1 MSEATNIK
9 VTRDESAWEV
19 VVNAEIPAATLLK
32 HRANAVKIIQ
42 KTAKLDGFR
51 PGKAPE
57 EAIVRVYGE
66 SAILRQAAED
76 AIQEELPNIFIEN
89 KMVVVDTPRVTTS
102 EPSSDKPLTFEARAA
117 LAPDIK
123 LADYKKISKKHQET
137 KEDTSVTD
145 AEHTEALLHLRRERA
160 RIDKMEAGTE
170 PQKAMEEARAM
181 EEKDLP
187 ALDDAFVQ
195 TLGYPDA
202 TAFSEAVRK
211 NIGSEKELKAIEKRR
226 AGILNDLVKDSKISY
241 PSVLLD
247 YELDD
252 MEARFADDIS
262 RIGQTIESYL
272 AQNKKTR
279 EQLRAEWKEAADK
292 RAKVRLILSKIASE
306 EKIEP
311 IPENVEHEIEH
322 AKQHYPNADVQA
334 LRSHIVHAMR
344 NEATLRFLE
353 GNPEP
358 VGHSGHDGGHQ
369 HDHE

>member
-1 MSEATNIK
+1 MSDATNVQ

-19 VVNAEIPAATLLK
+19 VVKAEISADALQK
-32 HRANAVKIIQ
+32 HRASAVKTIQ

-57 EAIVRVYGE
+57 DTIVRVYGE

-76 AIQEELPNIFIEN
+76 AIQHELPEILVAN
-89 KMVVVDTPRVTTS
+89 KVVVVDTPRVTTS
-102 EPSSDKPLTFEARAA
+102 EPAPDKPLSFEARAA
-117 LAPDIK
+117 LAPDIQ

-145 AEHTEALLHLRRERA
+145 EEHAQALTHLRRERA
-160 RIDKMEAGTE
+160 RIDKIESGLEIQQAAE
-170 PQKAMEEARAM
+170 EVKALKDEE
-181 EEKDLP
+181 LP

-202 TAFSEAVRK
+202 TAFAEAVRK
-211 NIGSEKELKAIEKRR
+211 NIGNEKELRAIEKRR
-226 AGILNDLVKDSKISY
+226 AAILDDLVKESKIKY
-241 PSVLLD
+241 PKVLLE

-252 MEARFADDIS
+252 MESRFEGDLAQ
-262 RIGQTIESYL
+262 IGQSVDGYL

-279 EQLRAEWKEAADK
+279 EQLREEWKEAADK
-292 RAKVRLILSKIASE
+292 RAKVRLILGKISQE

-311 IPENVEHEIEH
+311 PAENVDHEIEH
-322 AKQHYPNADVQA
+322 AKQHYPQADASA
-334 LRSHIVHAMR
+334 LRAHIVHAMR

-353 GNPEP
+353 GNVEP
-358 VGHSGHDGGHQ
+358 VGHSGHD